1 MILSLQATGIVAMGF
16 LDLKRSGVR
25 GQVSEHSAKIMKTGV
40 GKMMRDGAKKI
51 TAAVPILPGKS
62 LRPTFDPDAA
72 VQKMKWSRYLFVL
85 SATGLHYY
93 RTKNGRDALFKEHKG
108 TILREDIAGMYVRSS
123 VQAVS
128 YKTALLEL
136 SSSVSLSLFLSL
148 SLSSFPH
155 GNGGDPT
162 IRRVL
167 SLHANHT
174 RMFCYTTTASSCI

>member
-1 MILSLQATGIVAMGF
+1 MGF

-128 YKTALLEL
+128 YKTALLEP